1 MSVVVLLIAAGGL
14 VAGGFLAAFLWA
26 ALSGQ
31 FDDVETPAVRVL
43 RDDTAASSPMLSK
56 DARTH
61 DHD

>member
-43 RDDTAASSPMLSK
+43 RDDAAASSPMLSK